1 MYRTSNRTLR
11 TINVLDALMCVPRTP
26 KKTPPQTTTRHTTQT
41 THSYGEAILDL
52 STYNLQI
59 KEIER
64 ILLMYNQ
71 QLKILYR
78 KYSDMAGKRRQ
89 YYHDGNSN
97 DSVIIDGCKNHEFL
111 EKIVY
116 SAKGEQVRKI
126 YWFVLILDK

>member
-1 MYRTSNRTLR
+1 MYCSFNRTLR
-11 TINVLDALMCVPRTP
+11 TINVSDALMCVPRTP
-26 KKTPPQTTTRHTTQT
+26 KKPQPQTTTTHTTQN

-52 STYNLQI
+52 STYDLQT

-89 YYHDGNSN
+89 YYHDGNSS
-97 DSVIIDGCKNHEFL
+97 DSVIIEDCENHEFL

-116 SAKGEQVRKI
+116 SAKGEQVIKI
-126 YWFVLILDK
+126 F